1 MRSMKHSDA
10 LRMETLVALPEAMTY
25 SAMIVDGEIESGE
38 QVITELMMRR
48 ACELMHDEQQFP
60 FCSANSTPLLA
71 KPARPAN
78 QPCALNQ
85 GSFKQGLRSAAKV
98 HRLDDHRSRKN

>member
-71 KPARPAN
+71 KPAHLTS
-78 QPCALNQ
+78 QPCGLNQ
-85 GSFKQGLRSAAKV
+85 GAFKQGKHTGAKV
-98 HRLDDHRSRKN
+98 HRLDDHRRRKN